1 MSIVRA
7 PLRLGTRARFRQ
19 GLAHRGKLDPERVA
33 ARDSLGRV
41 PLGEH
46 ASCHLVGE
54 LLLDPGVV
62 QEG

>member
-7 PLRLGTRARFRQ
+7 PLRLGTRGRFRQ

-33 ARDSLGRV
+33 ARDSLGHV

-46 ASCHLVGE
+46 ASCHLAGE